1 MEFKVS
7 WMTSIEEIFRK
18 VMDHLNEN
26 NKFPL
31 LIAMH
36 NFLNDLSSSVPK
48 NNVLNYFKICL
59 VEAMFDVN
67 VMTRDEQ

>member
-1 MEFKVS
+1 
-7 WMTSIEEIFRK
+7 MTSIEEIFRK

-36 NFLNDLSSSVPK
+36 NFLNDLSSSVAK
-48 NNVLNYFKICL
+48 SNVLNYFKICL